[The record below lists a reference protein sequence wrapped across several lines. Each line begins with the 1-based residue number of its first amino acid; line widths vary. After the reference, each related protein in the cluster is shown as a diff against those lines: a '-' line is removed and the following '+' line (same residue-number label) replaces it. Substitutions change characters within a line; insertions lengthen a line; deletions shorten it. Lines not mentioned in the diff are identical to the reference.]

1 MHAKAELPLQFFV
14 AQSGLRMLNQ
24 KDRGC
29 AQSAMGGKADPVP
42 RPQAPAIE
50 VRNAMQGVV
59 TPRVTVAGEV
69 TDAFQNPKDGRPR
82 SRAERF
88 PQVVEQCGA
97 LPPVDLVESRD
108 ILSRF
113 GHGGI
118 LWNIYD

>member
-1 MHAKAELPLQFFV
+1 MRRKSDPTPGPKAQ
-14 AQSGLRMLNQ
+14 
-24 KDRGC
+24 
-29 AQSAMGGKADPVP
+29 
-42 RPQAPAIE
+42 AIE
-50 VRNAMQGVV
+50 LRDATQGIE
-59 TPRVTVAGEV
+59 PSRVAVAGEV